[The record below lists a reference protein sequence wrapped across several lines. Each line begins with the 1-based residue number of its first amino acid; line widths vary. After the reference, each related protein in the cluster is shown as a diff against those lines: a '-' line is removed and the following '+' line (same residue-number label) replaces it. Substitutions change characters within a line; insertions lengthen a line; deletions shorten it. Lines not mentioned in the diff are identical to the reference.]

1 MAERSPAQ
9 APTLTRTLVEDVSAS
24 RGEPEWLRDRRLAAW
39 EAFVRLPFPS
49 ATDEEWRRTDISALD
64 LDAFGVLPYAERA
77 AQPPAELVSLVGGVP
92 RSTEGAV
99 RAPRTPPEDSA
110 ARGWVSPRGAQ
121 AAAGAEVSSAG
132 GDTPTGGLRLVLN
145 GTEIHAHLA
154 EALAERGCVFTSL
167 PRAVRTHPDLVR
179 QHLGTVVRDDE
190 NKFRAL
196 HGALWNGGT
205 FLYVPKGCEV
215 DLQLVTGT
223 WLDRDASAFLPHTL
237 VVADERSRVTLVELF
252 ASAPGRGRTLVNHAV
267 ELVPKSG
274 AQIRYV
280 NVQDWGRQVWE
291 FGTVRMILE
300 RDATVNSLMVA
311 FGAGLVKTN
320 VESRLVGQGSTSE
333 MLGIAFGDSVQ
344 HFDYHTLQ
352 EHAAPSTTSDL
363 LYKGVLK
370 DKARSV
376 FSGLI
381 RADYGAQ
388 KTNAFQLN
396 RNLILSEG
404 ARADSMPKLEIMAN
418 DLRCTHGASTSRLNE
433 DQIFY
438 LMSRGLPRAVA
449 VRMMVDGFLAEI
461 FDRIPLAL
469 VRRRLSETV
478 ERKMEHYV

>member
-1 MAERSPAQ
+1 MNEVRS
-9 APTLTRTLVEDVSAS
+9 APPSTAPSRALVEELSTAS
-24 RGEPEWLRDRRLAAW
+24 GEPSWLRERRLAAW
-39 EAFVRLPFPS
+39 EAFVRLPLP
-49 ATDEEWRRTDISALD
+49 AADDEEWRRTDIRALD
-64 LDAFGVLPYAERA
+64 LDAFGVLPHA
-77 AQPPAELVSLVGGVP
+77 AATAPPPARLVALAGDPAQAAGMRLVVNGVQIRSRLAGEL
-92 RSTEGAV
+92 
-99 RAPRTPPEDSA
+99 A
-110 ARGWVSPRGAQ
+110 ARGLIFSSLSEAV
-121 AAAGAEVSSAG
+121 AA
-132 GDTPTGGLRLVLN
+132 
-145 GTEIHAHLA
+145 
-154 EALAERGCVFTSL
+154 
-167 PRAVRTHPDLVR
+167 HPDLVR
-179 QHLGTVVRDDE
+179 RYLGTVVRDDE

-196 HGALWNGGT
+196 HGALWSGGT
-205 FLYVPKGCEV
+205 FLYVPGGCEV

-223 WLDRDASAFLPHTL
+223 WLDRDGVAFLPHTL
-237 VVADERSRVTLVELF
+237 VVAEERSRVTLVEVF
-252 ASAPGRGRTLVNHAV
+252 GSAEGSARSLVNHAV
-267 ELVPKSG
+267 ELIPRPG

-280 NVQDWGRQVWE
+280 NLQDWGRHLWE
-291 FGTVRMILE
+291 FGVVRMVLE

-333 MLGIAFGDSVQ
+333 MLGIAFGDGTQ

-352 EHAAPSTTSDL
+352 EHAAPNTTSDL

-396 RNLILSEG
+396 RNLVLSPG

-461 FDRIPLAL
+461 FDRIPLET
-469 VRRRLSETV
+469 VRQRLAETV
-478 ERKMEHYV
+478 ERKMEDYR

>member
-1 MAERSPAQ
+1 MPSLATM
-9 APTLTRTLVEDVSAS
+9 TLSRALVEELSAAS
-24 RGEPEWLRDRRLAAW
+24 GEPAWLRERRLAAW
-39 EAFVRLPFPS
+39 EAFVRLPLPS
-49 ATDEEWRRTDISALD
+49 ADDEEWRRTDISALD
-64 LDAFGVLPYAERA
+64 LDAFGVLPFSVQEGRA
-77 AQPPAELVSLVGGVP
+77 PASLLALLGDTDRAGGV
-92 RSTEGAV
+92 RLV
-99 RAPRTPPEDSA
+99 
-110 ARGWVSPRGAQ
+110 VNGAQ
-121 AAAGAEVSSAG
+121 ASSRLAAELAQR
-132 GDTPTGGLRLVLN
+132 GL
-145 GTEIHAHLA
+145 I
-154 EALAERGCVFTSL
+154 FTSL
-167 PRAVRTHPDLVR
+167 SDAVRSHPEIVR
-179 QHLGTVVRDDE
+179 QYLGTVVRDDE

-196 HGALWNGGT
+196 HGALWSGGT
-205 FLYVPKGCEV
+205 FLYVPKGLEV
-215 DLQLVTGT
+215 DVQLVTGT
-223 WLDRDASAFLPHTL
+223 WLDRDGAAFLPHTL
-237 VVADERSRVTLVELF
+237 VVAEERSRVTLVEVF
-252 ASAPGRGRTLVNHAV
+252 ASAQGAARALVNHAV
-267 ELVPKSG
+267 ELVPKAG

-280 NVQDWGRQVWE
+280 NLQDWGRNLWE
-291 FGTVRMILE
+291 FGIVRMVLE

-333 MLGIAFGDSVQ
+333 MLGIAFGDGTQ
-344 HFDYHTLQ
+344 HFDFHTLQ
-352 EHAAPSTTSDL
+352 EHVAPNTTSDL

-438 LMSRGLPRAVA
+438 LMSRALPRAVA

-461 FDRIPLAL
+461 FDRIPLEM